1 MATVPML
8 VKIDASDLLARLA
21 EETLKPGDI
30 IQHRST
36 GESYVVTANYGDY
49 AIAVRTVHVSNPDEW
64 LVVGRSVIGR
74 GER

>member
-1 MATVPML
+1 MASATMT
-8 VKIDASDLLARLA
+8 VKIDADDLIAQLEGEPLR
-21 EETLKPGDI
+21 PGDI
-30 IQHRST
+30 IQHLAT